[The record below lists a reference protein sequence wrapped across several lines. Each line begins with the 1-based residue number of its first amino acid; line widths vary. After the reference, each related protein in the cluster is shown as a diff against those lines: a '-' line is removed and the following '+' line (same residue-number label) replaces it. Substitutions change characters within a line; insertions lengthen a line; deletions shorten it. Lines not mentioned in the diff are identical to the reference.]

1 LTTTIGI
8 VCKDGIVFGTDR
20 RATEGYYVAHKHSKK
35 IYKIVNHIGLTTA
48 GVVAD
53 AQALVDIMQA
63 ECALYQINRMTKIP
77 VSAAARLFSNI
88 LFNRRYFPYITQIII
103 GGVDS
108 TGPKIFTLDPVGSL
122 IEEKTFCATGSGT
135 PYAIGVLEDN
145 LSEEKMLTVQEA
157 IPIAIHSVRSSIER
171 DTGSGN
177 GIDIVTIEKDGY
189 KEIPDEVI
197 NSELKKIGKEIKI

>member
-1 LTTTIGI
+1 MTTTIGI

-35 IYKIVNHIGLTTA
+35 IYRIVDHVGLTTA

-53 AQALVDIMQA
+53 AQTLVDIMQA
-63 ECALYQINRMTKIP
+63 ECNLYQINQNSKIP

-88 LFNRRYFPYITQIII
+88 LFSRRYFPFITQIII
-103 GGVDS
+103 GGLDAS
-108 TGPKIFTLDPVGSL
+108 GPKIFTLDPVGSL

-135 PYAIGVLEDN
+135 PYAIGVLED
-145 LSEEKMLTVQEA
+145 SYDEKESLNIQQA

-171 DTGSGN
+171 DIASGN
-177 GIDIVTIEKDGY
+177 GIDIVTIDKEGY
-189 KEIPDEVI
+189 KEIPDETI
-197 NSELKKIGKEIKI
+197 NLELKNIGKEI